1 MIFTLVTRVKDDVKD
16 NTVIKNTALVLGN
29 DNDEE
34 VPSNE
39 VTTTV
44 KEPPKDEVVINPETS
59 DNINII
65 FLTGLLDLI
74 LFGLFMKKRKNI

>member
-1 MIFTLVTRVKDDVKD
+1 MFFDNLKNIIEIYTLVLTRS
-16 NTVIKNTALVLGN
+16 
-29 DNDEE
+29 E

-44 KEPPKDEVVINPETS
+44 VEPPKDEVVEIVNPETS

-65 FLTGLLDLI
+65 YLTALVDMLLLG
-74 LFGLFMKKRKNI
+74 FFVRRKREN

>member
-1 MIFTLVTRVKDDVKD
+1 MK
-16 NTVIKNTALVLGN
+16 TALVLGN

-44 KEPPKDEVVINPETS
+44 VEPPKDEVVEIVNPETS

-65 FLTGLLDLI
+65 YLTALVDMLLLG
-74 LFGLFMKKRKNI
+74 FFVRRKREN